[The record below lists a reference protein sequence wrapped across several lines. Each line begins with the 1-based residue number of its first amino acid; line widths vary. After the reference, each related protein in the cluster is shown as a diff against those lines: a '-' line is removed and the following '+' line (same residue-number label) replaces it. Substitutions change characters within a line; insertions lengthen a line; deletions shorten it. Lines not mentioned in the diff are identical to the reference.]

1 MGSDFQTYDWLQF
14 RQQIPAGWDLN
25 PCFDVTHQPCITTNH
40 GNIIQLHTDTSS
52 SSPII
57 HGVVFL
63 PSSLYP
69 SDSPSRYAAV
79 AARNSDQTAA
89 EASAPAPQ
97 TIVPNESLSAN
108 DIASYSTGNDETS
121 SSQSGPGGIHV
132 INRSDLSDLNTN
144 DSDQVIH
151 EPGPTI
157 SVNPVIHDETHDE
170 ESEENGGLKEKLK
183 GHRKFS
189 KKDKEVAV
197 YGGIGTVNLLCLGG
211 IGYWSWRRY
220 SAGTENG
227 WKILGIA
234 AGAWAGITAFEWLSM
249 RCVARLS
256 DFG

>member
-1 MGSDFQTYDWLQF
+1 VIGCNSASKFL
-14 RQQIPAGWDLN
+14 PARILILASTSRI
-25 PCFDVTHQPCITTNH
+25 CHQPCTTSITTNH
-40 GNIIQLHTDTSS
+40 RNIIQLHTDTSS
-52 SSPII
+52 SSPTII
-57 HGVVFL
+57 HGVVSL

-69 SDSPSRYAAV
+69 SDPPSRYATV
-79 AARNSDQTAA
+79 AARNSEQTAA

-121 SSQSGPGGIHV
+121 SSTSAPGGVHV

-144 DSDQVIH
+144 DSDQVIQ
-151 EPGPTI
+151 EPGPSIT
-157 SVNPVIHDETHDE
+157 VNPVIHDETHDE

-249 RCVARLS
+249 RYVARLS

>member
-1 MGSDFQTYDWLQF
+1 L
-14 RQQIPAGWDLN
+14 
-25 PCFDVTHQPCITTNH
+25 H
-40 GNIIQLHTDTSS
+40 GPNRRNIIQLHTDTSS
-52 SSPII
+52 SSPTII
-57 HGVVFL
+57 HGVVSL

-69 SDSPSRYAAV
+69 SDPPSRYAQV
-79 AARNSDQTAA
+79 AARNSEQTAA

-97 TIVPNESLSAN
+97 TIVPKESLSSASAN
-108 DIASYSTGNDETS
+108 DVASYSTGNDETS
-121 SSQSGPGGIHV
+121 SSQSAPGGVHV
-132 INRSDLSDLNTN
+132 ITRSDLSELNTN
-144 DSDQVIH
+144 DSDQVIP
-151 EPGPTI
+151 EPGPSI

-197 YGGIGTVNLLCLGG
+197 YGGIGTVNLLCLGA
-211 IGYWSWRRY
+211 IGYWSRRRY

-249 RCVARLS
+249 RYVARFS
-256 DFG
+256 DFV